1 MLVLHFVAF
10 ISLLGGVALFVLG
23 IRTASDGLRRLAG
36 DQMRRV
42 IGTLTNNRVMGLIV
56 GVAATLVFQSSTA
69 TTLLLVG
76 FARAQLMS
84 LTQAMGIILGAD
96 IGTTVTVQLVSFH
109 VTDYALLLVTLG
121 VVCSFFKQRRKL
133 RSFGDVVLG
142 FGLVFYSMALMIEG
156 TRALRTSPTFTQL
169 IETLAQHPALGL
181 VAAAVFTSIVA
192 SSAATLGIILALAHA
207 GAIDLHGALPMVFGA
222 NIGTTST
229 ALLAAAGGGPTAKRV
244 ATAHLFFKVAG
255 VAMALPFI
263 GPFAQLCR
271 ETADTPMHQI
281 ANAHTIF
288 NVGVGLLFL
297 PITKVGAWFMYRLF
311 RETAEERP
319 FAPKYLDPR
328 ALGEPALAYSAA
340 KQEVLRMADLV
351 VGMMRNVM
359 APFVWKDQRAIELS
373 ESEDDKVDTLNREIK
388 FYLAK
393 VSQQEAGPGVAGAE
407 LNLVSVVTQLEFI
420 GDVINKNIM
429 ELAQKFLRK
438 NLVFS
443 EQGAAEIQDL
453 HAKVLENL
461 ELAVQALRH
470 DDVEA
475 AKKVLRHEAK
485 IADIE
490 KELVQSH
497 LQRLHKGTLETFET
511 SSIHLELLT
520 SLRWINHYTAQMVES
535 LSV

>member
-1 MLVLHFVAF
+1 
-10 ISLLGGVALFVLG
+10 
-23 IRTASDGLRRLAG
+23 
-36 DQMRRV
+36 
-42 IGTLTNNRVMGLIV
+42 
-56 GVAATLVFQSSTA
+56 
-69 TTLLLVG
+69 
-76 FARAQLMS
+76 
-84 LTQAMGIILGAD
+84 
-96 IGTTVTVQLVSFH
+96 
-109 VTDYALLLVTLG
+109 
-121 VVCSFFKQRRKL
+121 
-133 RSFGDVVLG
+133 
-142 FGLVFYSMALMIEG
+142 
-156 TRALRTSPTFTQL
+156 
-169 IETLAQHPALGL
+169 
-181 VAAAVFTSIVA
+181 
-192 SSAATLGIILALAHA
+192 
-207 GAIDLHGALPMVFGA
+207 
-222 NIGTTST
+222 
-229 ALLAAAGGGPTAKRV
+229 
-244 ATAHLFFKVAG
+244 
-255 VAMALPFI
+255 
-263 GPFAQLCR
+263 
-271 ETADTPMHQI
+271 
-281 ANAHTIF
+281 
-288 NVGVGLLFL
+288 
-297 PITKVGAWFMYRLF
+297 
-311 RETAEERP
+311 
-319 FAPKYLDPR
+319 
-328 ALGEPALAYSAA
+328 
-340 KQEVLRMADLV
+340 MADLV
-351 VGMMRNVM
+351 VGMMRIAM

-393 VSQQEAGPGVAGAE
+393 VTQQGPGPGVAGAE

-461 ELAVQALRH
+461 ELAVNALRH

>member
-1 MLVLHFVAF
+1 
-10 ISLLGGVALFVLG
+10 
-23 IRTASDGLRRLAG
+23 
-36 DQMRRV
+36 
-42 IGTLTNNRVMGLIV
+42 
-56 GVAATLVFQSSTA
+56 
-69 TTLLLVG
+69 
-76 FARAQLMS
+76 
-84 LTQAMGIILGAD
+84 
-96 IGTTVTVQLVSFH
+96 
-109 VTDYALLLVTLG
+109 
-121 VVCSFFKQRRKL
+121 
-133 RSFGDVVLG
+133 
-142 FGLVFYSMALMIEG
+142 
-156 TRALRTSPTFTQL
+156 
-169 IETLAQHPALGL
+169 
-181 VAAAVFTSIVA
+181 
-192 SSAATLGIILALAHA
+192 
-207 GAIDLHGALPMVFGA
+207 
-222 NIGTTST
+222 
-229 ALLAAAGGGPTAKRV
+229 
-244 ATAHLFFKVAG
+244 
-255 VAMALPFI
+255 
-263 GPFAQLCR
+263 
-271 ETADTPMHQI
+271 
-281 ANAHTIF
+281 
-288 NVGVGLLFL
+288 
-297 PITKVGAWFMYRLF
+297 MYRLF

-319 FAPKYLDPR
+319 FAPKYLDTR
-328 ALGEPALAYSAA
+328 ALGVPALAYAAA

-359 APFVWKDQRAIELS
+359 TPFISKDQRAIELS

-393 VSQQEAGPGVAGAE
+393 VSQLEAGPGVAGAE
-407 LNLVSVVTQLEFI
+407 LNLVSVVSQLEFI

-438 NLVFS
+438 DLVFS

-453 HAKVLENL
+453 HAKVLGNL

-475 AKKVLRHEAK
+475 AKTVLRHEAK